1 MYYRNIHVYT
11 TTGTLGKLKGQVL
24 RVEANFH
31 VLNGMYSQSEDGMQA
46 AQTSTEFDPD
56 VISEKAA
63 INFTELCCQQTAFM
77 SGRGNIK
84 EDIQTIK
91 ASKFKCHAAL
101 QYTLIINVK
110 FRFQCR

>member
-1 MYYRNIHVYT
+1 MYVT

-24 RVEANFH
+24 RVGANFH
-31 VLNGMYSQSEDGMQA
+31 VLFGMYSQSEDGMQE
-46 AQTSTEFDPD
+46 AQASTESDSD
-56 VISEKAA
+56 EISEKAVVAA

-77 SGRGNIK
+77 SGRDNIK

-91 ASKFKCHAAL
+91 ASKFKCQCYH
-101 QYTLIINVK
+101 TFIINVN